1 MFDGAGAVVVW
12 AQSLPTTTKGFASLV
27 IVAIFV
33 FLLILLWQ
41 RPPEVKTEKQ
51 GTGTANLTGNV
62 ASSGQS
68 GGITAGQYIIQ
79 SPPVTEQQKA
89 QALSSLRS
97 EIEEL
102 ALFPNRADV
111 PQPRTLLEQAT
122 VPTTAHQLF
131 VILNHGCPV

>member
-1 MFDGAGAVVVW
+1 VFDGAGAVVVW

-97 EIEEL
+97 ER
-102 ALFPNRADV
+102 ASPFPK
-111 PQPRTLLEQAT
+111 PRRCASAANTIGASNSTHDGTSAFCYFEQ
-122 VPTTAHQLF
+122 VL
-131 VILNHGCPV
+131 